1 MANKTYRDIRVK
13 IDNAATTLT
22 DVTAYLNSADMTRA
36 LDLIEDSGLS
46 DTNRSYL
53 FGLAG
58 TTISLSGM
66 VNSTTDGIW
75 GPLVAAA
82 TSVTKTLEY
91 RAYYTN
97 STGNVGRFYYG
108 EVLISNVRYSGSV
121 NSLQTFSADHT
132 FDGAVT
138 RSSTQTS

>member
-13 IDNAATTLT
+13 IDPTLT
-22 DVTAYLNSADMTRA
+22 DITAYLNSADLTRA
-36 LDLIEDSGLS
+36 LDLIEDTGMS

-58 TTISLSGM
+58 TTITLSGM
-66 VNSTTDGIW
+66 VNSTTDGIY
-75 GPLVAAA
+75 GPLINAA
-82 TSVTKTLEY
+82 TSVTKTMEY
-91 RAYYTN
+91 RAYATN

-108 EVLISNVRYSGSV
+108 EVLVSNVRYSGSV